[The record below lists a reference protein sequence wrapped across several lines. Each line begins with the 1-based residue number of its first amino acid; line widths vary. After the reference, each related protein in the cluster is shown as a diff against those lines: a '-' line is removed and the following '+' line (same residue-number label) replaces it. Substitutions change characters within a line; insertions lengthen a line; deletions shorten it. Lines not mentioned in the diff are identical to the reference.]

1 LPMIGMEFAM
11 SNNYWHFQ
19 CPECGM
25 GDFELGHLAVDHQ
38 FFCEVCVEEGRGL
51 IRLERW
57 PAEVDAQSYALL
69 RPGLAA

>member
-1 LPMIGMEFAM
+1 
-11 SNNYWHFQ
+11 
-19 CPECGM
+19 M
-25 GDFELGHLAVDHQ
+25 GDFELGHLANDHQ

-57 PAEVDAQSYALL
+57 PVDDETPIYALL

>member
-1 LPMIGMEFAM
+1 
-11 SNNYWHFQ
+11 
-19 CPECGM
+19 M
-25 GDFELGHLAVDHQ
+25 GDFEVGHLAVDHQ
-38 FFCEVCVEEGRGL
+38 FFCEVCVDEGRGL

>member
-1 LPMIGMEFAM
+1 MLDEH
-11 SNNYWHFQ
+11 WHFH

-25 GDFELGHLAVDHQ
+25 GDFELGYLANDHQ
-38 FFCEVCVEEGRGL
+38 FFCEVCVDEGRGL

-57 PAEVDAQSYALL
+57 PVEDVAPAYALL